1 MTDQDLKKLKRA
13 DLLELLIAETKENQ
27 ALRARLS
34 EAEEKLRSRDIAI
47 DEAGSLAE
55 ASLKLSGVMQAAQEA
70 AGLYLENIEKLS
82 RRQEAIS
89 SRLEEESLRRA
100 EAMITDAKARCKAM
114 EEETSA
120 KCEALLSSARRSSE
134 AYWEDM
140 GSIFSQYE
148 KDTEGKGQ
156 KA

>member
-13 DLLELLIAETKENQ
+13 DLLELLIAEATENE
-27 ALRARLS
+27 ALRARLA
-34 EAEEKLRSRDIAI
+34 EAEEKLRSREIAI

-55 ASLKLSGVMQAAQEA
+55 ASLKLSGVIQAAQEA

-82 RRQEAIS
+82 RRQEAVC

-100 EAMITDAKARCKAM
+100 EAMIADAKARCQAM
-114 EEETSA
+114 EAETNA

-140 GSIFSQYE
+140 GSILSRSGKKTSE
-148 KDTEGKGQ
+148 KK
-156 KA
+156 

>member
-13 DLLELLIAETKENQ
+13 DLLELLIAEATENE
-27 ALRARLS
+27 ALRARLA
-34 EAEEKLRSRDIAI
+34 EAEEKLRSREIAI

-55 ASLKLSGVMQAAQEA
+55 ASLKLSGVIQAAQEA

-82 RRQEAIS
+82 RRQEAVC

-100 EAMITDAKARCKAM
+100 EAMIADAKARCQAM
-114 EEETSA
+114 EAETNA

-140 GSIFSQYE
+140 GSILSRYGKKTSE
-148 KDTEGKGQ
+148 KK
-156 KA
+156 

>member
-1 MTDQDLKKLKRA
+1 MTDQELKKLKRS

-27 ALRARLS
+27 ALRARLD
-34 EAEEKLRSRDIAI
+34 EAEEKLRSRDISI
-47 DEAGSLAE
+47 DEAGSIAE

-82 RRQEAIS
+82 LRQEAIC

-100 EAMITDAKARCKAM
+100 EDMVAEAKARCKAM
-114 EEETSA
+114 EAETAARCEE
-120 KCEALLSSARRSSE
+120 LLSSARRSSE

-140 GSIFSQYE
+140 GNILSGYE
-148 KDTEGKGQ
+148 KKSAGKGQ
-156 KA
+156 QA

>member
-13 DLLELLIAETKENQ
+13 DLLELLIAEATENE
-27 ALRARLS
+27 ALRARLA
-34 EAEEKLRSRDIAI
+34 ETEEKLRSREIAI
-47 DEAGSLAE
+47 NEAGSLAE
-55 ASLKLSGVMQAAQEA
+55 ASLKLSGVIQAAQEA

-82 RRQEAIS
+82 RRQEAVC

-100 EAMITDAKARCKAM
+100 EAMIADAKARCQAM
-114 EEETSA
+114 EAETNA

-140 GSIFSQYE
+140 GSILSRYGKKTSE
-148 KDTEGKGQ
+148 KK
-156 KA
+156 